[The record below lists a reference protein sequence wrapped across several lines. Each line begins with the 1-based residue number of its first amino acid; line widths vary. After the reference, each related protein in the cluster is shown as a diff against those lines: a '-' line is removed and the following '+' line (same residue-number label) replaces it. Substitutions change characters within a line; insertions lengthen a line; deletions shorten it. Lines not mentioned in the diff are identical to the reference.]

1 MRTTGTRKRT
11 TGYNWQQSA
20 TPTEGVCVTCN
31 QVWPEQWD
39 RACKRPT
46 PVHCTGTSSIFGHRV
61 KPVPHHGF
69 IKYPPCWR
77 CNADS
82 GCDQCAGQYPVCRRC
97 AVHVTPAGLAANG
110 PVCNSLPLIAKRR
123 GLIAADL
130 AHYPLD
136 FQAAYRA
143 APMDALAQ
151 QLSQSRDPLR
161 RALTQ
166 ATAQEATTTPAELR
180 KMVAQGER
188 NRQAGVPVAPYVAT
202 VDDEE
207 NEAMTLQER
216 PDLDDELEY
225 EEF

>member
-20 TPTEGVCVTCN
+20 TPTEGVCVTCS

-46 PVHCTGTSSIFGHRV
+46 PVHCTGTSSIFGHRA

-143 APMDALAQ
+143 AGPSEMDKLAE
-151 QLSQSRDPLR
+151 QLSRSRDPLR
-161 RALTQ
+161 QALRQ
-166 ATAQEATTTPAELR
+166 ATDPVVEPTADELRRKQLLERQALEMIATETAQEREP
-180 KMVAQGER
+180 
-188 NRQAGVPVAPYVAT
+188 
-202 VDDEE
+202 DE
-207 NEAMTLQER
+207 
-216 PDLDDELEY
+216 PEY